1 MNKNPNTPT
10 ETRRAANC
18 LFCDAETPFGITI
31 RYNRTGLIGACC
43 PACETNVFAEPSSL
57 WTREESPETA
67 PEPTPEPEVESHGPY
82 ALGDV
87 LVSSWGY
94 EQTNIDFYQVVG
106 FTKSGKSVRLIAI
119 ESEQVEVTG
128 FMTEKVRPCP
138 GCPVE
143 GAKSFTKRIP
153 ADGTDYISL
162 SSYSFARKVDRDT
175 YTATHY
181 A

>member
-1 MNKNPNTPT
+1 MNNKQIKVNHP
-10 ETRRAANC
+10 ETRGTFTIGEEVLDSVYVC
-18 LFCDAETPFGITI
+18 TEDARGFKGTLTV
-31 RYNRTGLIGACC
+31 
-43 PACETNVFAEPSSL
+43 NVDGRLVFSSSAL
-57 WTREESPETA
+57 NILTDDVEVIETA
-67 PEPTPEPEVESHGPY
+67 PTPEVETVGPY

-94 EQTNIDFYQVVG
+94 DQTNIDFYQVVG

-119 ESEQVEVTG
+119 EGEHVETTG
-128 FMTEKVRPCP
+128 FMSERVRPCP

-143 GAKSFTKRIP
+143 GAKSFTKRISP
-153 ADGTDYISL
+153 DRDYIAL
-162 SSYSFARKVDRDT
+162 TSYSFARKVDRDT